1 MANRFPL
8 ILNTS
13 SNQIQEL
20 ASGDTLDLTGSGLN
34 LTGITTLS
42 SSAELNLQGGTNLN
56 TGTRGDILFYNASG
70 TIQKLSLGAAGKVLK
85 SNGSDLVYGDT
96 GSIANVYYVSPS
108 GTDASGFGAAIDRPF
123 ASIKYACSNIGTPTA
138 TAPAIIF
145 VKAGVYEEGQLP
157 IVVPAHTTI
166 AGDSLRATIIKP
178 ASGLDS
184 GGSIQNNRSTMFKM
198 SNATVLQDLVMDGM
212 GGYTPGS
219 PNYKPESATVGGIY
233 LALNNAS
240 PVTTK
245 SPYIYNCTSF
255 GNGATGAVLDGSVH
269 SSGNRSMLFHTYTA
283 VHSDG
288 LGIWLKNNANAEMIS
303 TFTYYC
309 TIGLAATGGSKI
321 RSLNSSNA
329 YGEYGVYSA
338 GFDAGE
344 SANQGTIKG
353 QMLVYTNVLTTS
365 FTDGEQVT
373 GGTSGATGYVVNVQA
388 EPKRIYIVQR
398 SGTFQSSETVTGGS
412 SGATAT
418 LTSGTAT
425 VNQSGRILVTTFS
438 TTPDAGDSLQFASTD
453 GNAYQIQSVSSVTAN
468 SVAYKVLVFSTSRAT
483 AVAENVNVLVRKE
496 FSLARLTGHDFL
508 QIGTGGT
515 DTTNWPNNPTQNPA
529 QADQV
534 VTNETDPG
542 RVYYTATDE
551 LGNFYVGDQFK
562 VDQATGNVTL
572 DASAFNLSG
581 LESLRLGSVGGLIG
595 AAVGEFSTDVTLSQN
610 SDTKVSTQKAVK
622 TYVDTLD
629 DVTPVGG
636 TFTVAG
642 ISTVTG
648 TTQFTKQLN
657 VSGVSTFHG
666 NVNLLDGDR
675 LRVGSSQDLQV
686 YHDGNHS
693 YIAENGGGD
702 LKIQASAGSIFL
714 QKDNGEEMIKA
725 IVDGAVELYYD
736 DTKRLETRNN
746 GIRVLGTEL
755 FLGNSSDDLRI
766 HHNQIHSYIDSRV
779 GNLYLRMRTAG
790 EPAISCIRD
799 GAVEIHYDS
808 AKKLETTNTGISVT
822 GNSVATGNV
831 SGVNGT
837 FSGNVSG
844 VDGTF
849 SGNVSIGGTLTYEDV
864 SNIDSV
870 GVVTARNG
878 LKVTGG
884 TSFFAGA
891 IAAAGAITG
900 TASTATNVT
909 VADESSDTTCFP
921 TFVTA
926 ATGNLPPKTGSN
938 LTFNS
943 SNGTLTATSFVGDGA
958 GLSNTGSSLSE
969 PSSGTHRIVTTSLTS
984 GTMTSSG
991 TDSVLSFNYSNH
1003 TLSATNF
1010 SGNGSGLTNVNA
1022 TTLDSIDSGSFLR
1035 SDADDTMSGRL
1046 SLTTASQYP
1055 LTINSSND
1063 AKIVLEGSSSP
1074 YIRFRGGSTDK
1085 AYLQYNANGNIYLWN
1100 QNHNKGLQ
1108 MGGSVQWYD
1117 GSSYHNI
1124 WHAGNDGSGSG
1135 LDADTLDGTQGG
1147 AMIRGGAQNSV
1158 SGWHI
1163 SAYRNG
1169 SGTSP
1174 HMYFSHSDGYG
1185 MHINTYNTSSSIYA
1199 LELNNSAKE
1208 LMKVMNNGECLHGGT
1223 VYPGANNTYDL
1234 GTSNARW
1241 RDIYTN
1247 DLNLSNEGGKNDVD
1261 GSWGSYTI
1269 QEGESDLFLI
1279 NKRNGKKYK
1288 FNLTEVS

>member
-8 ILNTS
+8 ILNTN

-20 ASGDTLDLTGSGLN
+20 AATDTLDLTGSGLN

-42 SSAELNLQGGTNLN
+42 TGAQLNLGGGTNIN

-108 GTDASGFGAAIDRPF
+108 GTDASGFGSAIDRPF
-123 ASIKYACSNIGTPTA
+123 ASIKYACSNIGTPSA

-157 IVVPAHTTI
+157 IIVPPHTTI
-166 AGDSLRATIIKP
+166 AGDSLRATIVKP

-184 GGSIQNNRSTMFKM
+184 GGSIQNNRSVLFRM

-219 PNYKPESATVGGIY
+219 PNYKPESATVGGTY
-233 LALNNAS
+233 LALNAAS
-240 PVTTK
+240 VISTK

-255 GNGATGAVLDGSVH
+255 GNGATGAVLDGSLH

-365 FTDGEQVT
+365 FTDGEQIT

-515 DTTNWPNNPTQNPA
+515 DTTNWPNNPTQSPA

-595 AAVGEFSTDVTLSQN
+595 AAVGEFSTDVTMSQN

-642 ISTVTG
+642 ITTVTG

-675 LRVGSSQDLQV
+675 LRVGSSEDLQV

-702 LKIQASAGSIFL
+702 LKIQASTGSIFI
-714 QKDNGEEMIKA
+714 QKSTGEEMIKA
-725 IVDGAVELYYD
+725 TVDGAVELYHD
-736 DTKRLETRNN
+736 DVLRLST
-746 GIRVLGTEL
+746 
-755 FLGNSSDDLRI
+755 SSTGVSIPQDLDVDG
-766 HHNQIHSYIDSRV
+766 HT
-779 GNLYLRMRTAG
+779 NL
-790 EPAISCIRD
+790 D
-799 GAVEIHYDS
+799 NV
-808 AKKLETTNTGISVT
+808 
-822 GNSVATGNV
+822 SVAGV
-831 SGVNGT
+831 ST
-837 FSGNVSG
+837 FGDITATSFGAINATSGS
-844 VDGTF
+844 F

-864 SNIDSV
+864 TNIDSL
-870 GVVTARNG
+870 GIVTARNG
-878 LKVTGG
+878 VISPYADIDDFISVGSNIHLGNAGVCTATTFSGSGASLTNLNGSNIASG
-884 TSFFAGA
+884 TVPVARIG
-891 IAAAGAITG
+891 TG
-900 TASTATNVT
+900 TKNNTTFYRGDGTFQVVNTDLV
-909 VADESSDTTCFP
+909 SDTSP
-921 TFVTA
+921 QL
-926 ATGNLPPKTGSN
+926 GGS
-938 LTFNS
+938 LDV
-943 SNGTLTATSFVGDGA
+943 NGHQILVGDGGPGNSDENICIGDGKDLKIYHDGNSVLYDNGVGDFQLFSNGGA
-958 GLSNTGSSLSE
+958 IKLQKDTGENMVVANTDGAVELYEDNSLKFKTGVTGDYGSIQLQNGKNGWYGVSCNGQTVFMSDGNDIGLYNDTDNEWLLK
-969 PSSGTHRIVTTSLTS
+969 GTRNGEVQLRYNDSIKLQT
-984 GTMTSSG
+984 TSSG
-991 TDSVLSFNYSNH
+991 V
-1003 TLSATNF
+1003 
-1010 SGNGSGLTNVNA
+1010 
-1022 TTLDSIDSGSFLR
+1022 SI
-1035 SDADDTMSGRL
+1035 T
-1046 SLTTASQYP
+1046 
-1055 LTINSSND
+1055 
-1063 AKIVLEGSSSP
+1063 
-1074 YIRFRGGSTDK
+1074 
-1085 AYLQYNANGNIYLWN
+1085 GNIN
-1100 QNHNKGLQ
+1100 
-1108 MGGSVQWYD
+1108 
-1117 GSSYHNI
+1117 
-1124 WHAGNDGSGSG
+1124 
-1135 LDADTLDGTQGG
+1135 
-1147 AMIRGGAQNSV
+1147 V
-1158 SGWHI
+1158 SGY
-1163 SAYRNG
+1163 SANHFAP
-1169 SGTSP
+1169 S
-1174 HMYFSHSDGYG
+1174 
-1185 MHINTYNTSSSIYA
+1185 
-1199 LELNNSAKE
+1199 
-1208 LMKVMNNGECLHGGT
+1208 
-1223 VYPGANNTYDL
+1223 ANNTYDL
-1234 GTSNARW
+1234 GFTNYRW
-1241 RDIYTN
+1241 RNIYTN
-1247 DLNLSNEGGKNDVD
+1247 DLNLSNEGGKNMVD
-1261 GSWGSYTI
+1261 GTWGNYTI

-1279 NKRNGKKYK
+1279 NNRSGKKYK

>member
-1 MANRFPL
+1 
-8 ILNTS
+8 
-13 SNQIQEL
+13 
-20 ASGDTLDLTGSGLN
+20 
-34 LTGITTLS
+34 
-42 SSAELNLQGGTNLN
+42 
-56 TGTRGDILFYNASG
+56 
-70 TIQKLSLGAAGKVLK
+70 
-85 SNGSDLVYGDT
+85 
-96 GSIANVYYVSPS
+96 
-108 GTDASGFGAAIDRPF
+108 
-123 ASIKYACSNIGTPTA
+123 
-138 TAPAIIF
+138 
-145 VKAGVYEEGQLP
+145 
-157 IVVPAHTTI
+157 
-166 AGDSLRATIIKP
+166 
-178 ASGLDS
+178 
-184 GGSIQNNRSTMFKM
+184 
-198 SNATVLQDLVMDGM
+198 
-212 GGYTPGS
+212 
-219 PNYKPESATVGGIY
+219 
-233 LALNNAS
+233 
-240 PVTTK
+240 
-245 SPYIYNCTSF
+245 
-255 GNGATGAVLDGSVH
+255 
-269 SSGNRSMLFHTYTA
+269 MLFHTYTA

-344 SANQGTIKG
+344 TANTGTIKG

-515 DTTNWPNNPTQNPA
+515 DTTNWPNNPTQSPA

-675 LRVGSSQDLQV
+675 LRVGSSEDLQV

-725 IVDGAVELYYD
+725 IVDGAVELYHND
-736 DTKRLETRNN
+736 VLRL
-746 GIRVLGTEL
+746 
-755 FLGNSSDDLRI
+755 S
-766 HHNQIHSYIDSRV
+766 
-779 GNLYLRMRTAG
+779 
-790 EPAISCIRD
+790 
-799 GAVEIHYDS
+799 
-808 AKKLETTNTGISVT
+808 TTSTGI
-822 GNSVATGNV
+822 NV
-831 SGVNGT
+831 SGNNVV
-837 FSGNVSG
+837 SGNVTA

-870 GVVTARNG
+870 GIVTARQGVRVPDGSAGANYISIG
-878 LKVTGG
+878 TGNDTKLYHSGGHSYIKHTGTGNFYIDVNTDDYFSVTGG
-884 TSFFAGA
+884 ETETLIQAQYNGAVDLYHNGSKKFETTSSGVT
-891 IAAAGAITG
+891 ITG
-900 TASTATNVT
+900 TASAT
-909 VADESSDTTCFP
+909 
-921 TFVTA
+921 TFSGSGASLT
-926 ATGNLPPKTGSN
+926 NLNGSN
-938 LTFNS
+938 IASGTVPVARIGTGTKNTSTFYR
-943 SNGTLTATSFVGDGA
+943 GDGTFA
-958 GLSNTGSSLSE
+958 TVTPPAITAINTASNN
-969 PSSGTHRIVTTSLTS
+969 RIVTSDGGTTVTAESSLTWDGAQLLIK
-984 GTMTSSG
+984 GTGDSQINLAKQSSDPNDWNYIEFTGADG
-991 TDSVLSFNYSNH
+991 TRDSYFGTWSDGRPVWNRD
-1003 TLSATNF
+1003 
-1010 SGNGSGLTNVNA
+1010 NGSKR
-1022 TTLDSIDSGSFLR
+1022 IFL
-1035 SDADDTMSGRL
+1035 
-1046 SLTTASQYP
+1046 
-1055 LTINSSND
+1055 
-1063 AKIVLEGSSSP
+1063 E
-1074 YIRFRGGSTDK
+1074 
-1085 AYLQYNANGNIYLWN
+1085 
-1100 QNHNKGLQ
+1100 
-1108 MGGSVQWYD
+1108 
-1117 GSSYHNI
+1117 
-1124 WHAGNDGSGSG
+1124 
-1135 LDADTLDGTQGG
+1135 
-1147 AMIRGGAQNSV
+1147 
-1158 SGWHI
+1158 
-1163 SAYRNG
+1163 
-1169 SGTSP
+1169 
-1174 HMYFSHSDGYG
+1174 SDGATLNGHFYPDG
-1185 MHINTYNTSSSIYA
+1185 
-1199 LELNNSAKE
+1199 NNS
-1208 LMKVMNNGECLHGGT
+1208 
-1223 VYPGANNTYDL
+1223 YDL
-1234 GTSNARW
+1234 GKATARW
-1241 RDIYTN
+1241 RHVYTG
-1247 DLNLSNEGGKNDVD
+1247 DLHLSNEGIAANDGKGNSVD
-1261 GSWGSYTI
+1261 NTWGDWTI
-1269 QEGESDLFLI
+1269 QEGQNDLFLL
-1279 NKRNGKKYK
+1279 NNRNGKKYK